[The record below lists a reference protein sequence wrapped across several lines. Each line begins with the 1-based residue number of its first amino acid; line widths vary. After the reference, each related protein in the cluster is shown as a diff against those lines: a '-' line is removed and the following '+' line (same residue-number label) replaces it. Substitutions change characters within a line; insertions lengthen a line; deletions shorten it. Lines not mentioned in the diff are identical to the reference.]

1 MTGFLNIWKEERDT
15 SAYVVSRVRKL
26 LKTPCGHMGALDP
39 LASGVLPVAVGNAS
53 RLFDSFLDKQKV
65 YLARFRFGVTTDTLD
80 GEGAVRP
87 AGRVPARG
95 EIEAVLSQFEGEID
109 QLPPKYSAKNVGGRR
124 SYELARAGKEVELS
138 PKRVRIDRVELLE
151 ATGPDE
157 FSFRIACGGG
167 TYIRALARDI
177 AAALGTEAYMSGLV
191 REQSGPFTK
200 ENAVRLQ
207 ELTPE
212 NVANY
217 LIPTDSVLPYPS
229 LNVTDARYFQGVY
242 IPVER
247 EDGLYKIYAE
257 EGFYGL
263 GRVEGRLLRP
273 EKKLC

>member
-26 LKTPCGHMGALDP
+26 LKTPCGHLGTLDP

-53 RLFDSFLDKQKV
+53 RLFDFFLDKEKV

-80 GEGAVRP
+80 AEGVVRP

-95 EIEAVLSQFEGEID
+95 ELEAVLPQFLGEID

-138 PKRVRIDRVELLE
+138 PKRVRIDNIELLE
-151 ATGPDE
+151 ATGDDE
-157 FSFRIACGGG
+157 FSFRITCGGG

-177 AAALGTEAYMSGLV
+177 AAAVGTEAYMSGLV
-191 REQSGPFTK
+191 REQSGPFMK
-200 ENAVRLQ
+200 ETAVRLKD
-207 ELTPE
+207 LTPE
-212 NVANY
+212 NVLDY
-217 LIPTDSVLPYPS
+217 LIPTDSVLPYPA

-242 IPVER
+242 IPVEH
-247 EDGLYKIYAE
+247 EDGLYKIYAA

-263 GRVEGRLLRP
+263 GRVEGGLLRP

>member
-26 LKTPCGHMGALDP
+26 LKTPCGHMGTLDP

-53 RLFDSFLDKQKV
+53 RLFDFFLDKQKV

-177 AAALGTEAYMSGLV
+177 AAALGTEAYMSGLI
-191 REQSGPFTK
+191 RERSGPFTK

-207 ELTPE
+207 DLTPE
-212 NVANY
+212 NAANY
-217 LIPTDSVLPYPS
+217 LIPTDSVLPYPA

-263 GRVEGRLLRP
+263 GRVEGGLLRP